1 MCGIA
6 GIFHL
11 RGGALPEFS
20 PKKILDSIRHR
31 GPDDEGIFIEE
42 GICLGARRL
51 AIIDPAQGHQ
61 PVQDESGRYHLV
73 MNGEIFD
80 YDRLITDL
88 ISRGHRF
95 ISRCDTEV
103 AVHLVEDSWTGMLD
117 KIDGQYAIAAYD
129 KLRGRLLLARD
140 RMGISPLFYTRVGD
154 NLIFASEM
162 KAIFATGLIRAE
174 LDPRSLDAIMA
185 FGCVPAPRT
194 MFKGIKSLPP
204 GNYLEAANGCISRV
218 TYWDV
223 PFNDAGDYPQ
233 RSKGEWSE
241 EFRDILFQACKR
253 RLKADV
259 PVGVYLSGG
268 IDSSTVAAMST
279 EAGNID
285 ERVFSIGF
293 PEPGL
298 DESTEARKVSDY
310 LGIKMHLLNYSQSDL
325 TRDMP
330 KMIYHGEMPLISTE
344 SVPLLALSELAS
356 KHVKVVLTGEGS
368 DESLG
373 GYQFFRWES
382 LKELVGKGIGLR
394 LLKAVSNPL
403 FKRCF
408 GPRNP
413 FFPEPE
419 DFAWAN
425 ELFGCYPANMMKFLY
440 FRIMRKMV
448 YSDHH
453 WARQAQQSDAE
464 FLQLPLDKMGRWDQL
479 NRSLYISSRI
489 FMTTHLLGSRGD
501 RVLMAN
507 SVEGRY
513 PFLDRKLQ
521 EFLGTVPPTIKTSW
535 HTEKHLLRR
544 AMNKRLPR
552 EVIHRRK
559 KEFLAPFGTPF
570 VGSDATEHIR
580 DLLSPRKINEFGF
593 FDADKVQ
600 HLADELE
607 AVKAFANNDKGR
619 VLRLNRLAIKRLI
632 DGVAMTFVVSTQMLA
647 DHVAKGN
654 FSTNLTPTF

>member
-11 RGGALPEFS
+11 RGGALPEFN
-20 PKKILDSIRHR
+20 PEKILNSIRHR
-31 GPDDEGIFIEE
+31 GPDDEGIFISD

-80 YDRLITDL
+80 YDRLIDDL
-88 ISRGHRF
+88 LSRGHRF
-95 ISRCDTEV
+95 RSRCDTEV
-103 AVHLVEDSWTGMLD
+103 AVHLVEERWTEMLES
-117 KIDGQYAIAAYD
+117 IDGQYAIAAYD
-129 KLRGRLLLARD
+129 QKRNRLLLARD
-140 RMGISPLFYTRVGD
+140 RMGISPLFYARVGD
-154 NLIFASEM
+154 NLLFASEM
-162 KAIFATGLIRAE
+162 KAIFATGLIRPE
-174 LDPRSLDAIMA
+174 LDPRSLDAVLA

-204 GNYLEAANGCISRV
+204 GNYIEAGNGCISRV
-218 TYWDV
+218 TYWDI

-233 RSKGEWSE
+233 RSMREWSE
-241 EFRDILFQACKR
+241 QFRDILFQACRR

-268 IDSSTVAAMST
+268 IDSSTVAALSVQ
-279 EAGNID
+279 AGDIN
-285 ERVFSIGF
+285 RQVFSIGF

-298 DESTEARKVSDY
+298 DESSEAKRVSDY
-310 LGIKMHLLNYSQSDL
+310 LGIQMHLLTYSQSDL

-330 KMIYHGEMPLISTE
+330 RMIYHGEMPLISTE
-344 SVPLLALSELAS
+344 SVPLLALSALAS

-373 GYQFFRWES
+373 GYQYFRWES
-382 LKELVGKGIGLR
+382 LKELAGKGLGLKI
-394 LLKAVSNPL
+394 LKGISNPV
-403 FKRCF
+403 FTRCF

-413 FFPEPE
+413 FFPQGE

-453 WARQAQQSDAE
+453 WARQEKLSDTE
-464 FLQLPLDKMGRWDQL
+464 FLQLPLDKMRRWDQV
-479 NRSLYISSRI
+479 NRTLYISSRI

-521 EFLGTVPPTIKTSW
+521 EFLGTVPPTVKTGW
-535 HTEKHLLRR
+535 RTEKFLLRR
-544 AMNKRLPR
+544 AMSKHLPR

-570 VGSDATEHIR
+570 VGSDATDHIR
-580 DLLSPRKINEFGF
+580 DLLSPKKINEFGF
-593 FDADKVQ
+593 FDPDKVQ
-600 HLADELE
+600 RIADDLVEI
-607 AVKAFANNDKGR
+607 KADANKDRGR
-619 VLRLNRLAIKRLI
+619 VIRLNRSAIKRLI

-647 DHVAKGN
+647 DHVAKGS
-654 FSTNLTPTF
+654 FQPT

>member
-6 GIFHL
+6 GVFHL

-20 PKKILDSIRHR
+20 PQKILDSIRHR
-31 GPDDEGIFIEE
+31 GPDDEGVFIED
-42 GICLGARRL
+42 GICLAARRL

-117 KIDGQYAIAAYD
+117 RIDGQYAIAAYD

-241 EFRDILFQACKR
+241 QFRDILFQACKR

-298 DESTEARKVSDY
+298 DESTEAQRVSDY
-310 LGIKMHLLNYSQSDL
+310 LGIKMHLLNYTQSDL

-344 SVPLLALSELAS
+344 SVPLLALSKLAS

-570 VGSDATEHIR
+570 VGTDATEHIR

-593 FDADKVQ
+593 FDPDKVQ

-607 AVKAFANNDKGR
+607 AIKAFANNDKGR

-632 DGVAMTFVVSTQMLA
+632 DGVAMTFVVSAQMLA